1 MNAKEFLAQL
11 RREVESHA
19 AINHALL
26 GRVAHV
32 PFTREDYQV
41 FGLQHYAL
49 VGSFTRYLE
58 LLLPRAP
65 DSEAKSWI
73 AKVLVDEYGEGS
85 NGEDHAQLYRG
96 FLRATGAAPGE
107 ERKTPLHPAVTGFID
122 EHDRICTQEPFLVG
136 LGALGPGH
144 EWSIPKMF
152 PPIVQGLRRARF
164 SEQEIVYF
172 TLHLAQDVD
181 HGRWLEEA
189 LERYAGTEKAQEQ
202 IRRGSEL
209 SLQARARFW
218 SGVQEKIVR
227 WRQPK
232 NLHLRVKGQQV
243 AAGRELGLEEFHSLR
258 GRPTPG
264 VAA

>member
-1 MNAKEFLAQL
+1 VNAKEFLSRL
-11 RREVESHA
+11 RREVEAHA

-32 PFTREDYQV
+32 PFTREDYRV

-85 NGEDHAQLYRG
+85 NGQDHAELYRG
-96 FLRATGAAPGE
+96 FLAATGARPGE
-107 ERKTPLHPAVTGFID
+107 ERTTPLHADVTGFID
-122 EHDRICTQEPFLVG
+122 EHDRLCTREPFLVG

-144 EWSIPKMF
+144 EWSIPRMF

-164 SEQEIVYF
+164 SEEEIVYF

-181 HGRWLEEA
+181 HGAWLEQA
-189 LERYAGTEKAQEQ
+189 LERYATTGAAQAQ
-202 IRRGSEL
+202 IRRGAEL
-209 SLQARARFW
+209 SLAARARFW

-232 NLHLRVKGQQV
+232 NVHIRLKGR
-243 AAGRELGLEEFHSLR
+243 AGKVQELALAEFHALR
-258 GRPTPG
+258 GRPMAG
-264 VAA
+264 AAA